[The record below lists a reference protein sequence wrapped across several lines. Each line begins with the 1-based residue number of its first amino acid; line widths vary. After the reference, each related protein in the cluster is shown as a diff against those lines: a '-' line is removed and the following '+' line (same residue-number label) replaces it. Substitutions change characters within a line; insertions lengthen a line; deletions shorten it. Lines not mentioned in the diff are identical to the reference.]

1 VAIVASGSVE
11 IAAPAAAVF
20 PWLTEREKLAQW
32 VGGNQ
37 EMMPA
42 SSSELVVGY
51 RGAGTYPGPGG
62 AAEEMVLEVNA
73 VDAPH
78 QFSYTQSYAEGVTA
92 VEYALTESGG
102 RTHVAATSTTEW
114 RTSGT
119 DMFNQVEQ
127 QIASLPAY
135 AREISRRQLA
145 QVEEQMAHTDS
156 NPAVEAEMNRRFAE
170 SLENLKRTVEAA
182 AGAG

>member
-1 VAIVASGSVE
+1 MAIVAEGSIE

-37 EMMPA
+37 DMMPA
-42 SSSELVVGY
+42 SSSELAVGY
-51 RGAGTYPGPGG
+51 RGTGSYPGPGG
-62 AAEEMVLEVNA
+62 AEEEMVLEVTA
-73 VDAPH
+73 IDPPH

-92 VEYALTESGG
+92 VEYVLTESEGQ
-102 RTHVAATSTTEW
+102 THVAGTSTTEW
-114 RTSGT
+114 KTSGT
-119 DMFNQVEQ
+119 DMFKQVEQ

-135 AREISRRQLA
+135 AQEISRRQLD
-145 QVEEQMAHTDS
+145 QVEQQMAHTDT

-170 SLENLKRTVEAA
+170 SLEKLKRVAEAGS
-182 AGAG
+182 AGG